1 MRGSLL
7 SKKGADSKMNLLAK
21 RPSMEPPPMAKGGH
35 LPQHLTLTLPLALAL
50 TLTPAIPNL
59 TLTLSLP

>member
-1 MRGSLL
+1 
-7 SKKGADSKMNLLAK
+7 MNLLAK